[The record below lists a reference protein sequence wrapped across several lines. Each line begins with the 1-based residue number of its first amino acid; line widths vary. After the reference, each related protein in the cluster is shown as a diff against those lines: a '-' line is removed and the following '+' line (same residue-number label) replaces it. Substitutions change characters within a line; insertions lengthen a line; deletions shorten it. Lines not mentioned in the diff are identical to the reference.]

1 MDIFIYITNPKPV
14 VIICCFSPFYNVCRN
29 ISDLLCPLFIHI
41 IHIIHKKVMHNPP
54 SGRSYSLFFG
64 YVLYYRQYN
73 PDRRAFF
80 PPIRQ
85 RRTAHG
91 KNAGGLCITAYKRT
105 GETMN
110 TLTLF
115 GAPDTAVTILSNEFL
130 DYYMPKA
137 SGEFV
142 KVYLYFLRYCTCP
155 ASGVS
160 LASAADTFC
169 MTENDILRA
178 LKYWE
183 REGLMALRFE
193 GNTLLSIQ
201 LLPLPQKHSQSAAA
215 PVPLPA
221 QAAAATWAAAANRS
235 SALPSGAQAGAAA
248 GSSSFSAVSSGAQ
261 SGSAAGSGSFSTVS
275 SGAQSGSAPG
285 AAPFSAV
292 SSGSQAGAA
301 AGSASVPDAAA
312 LQAGPAAVPQKP
324 NMYNGTPAYTAA
336 QMEHFKKVNDDQLFF
351 VIEQYLGKPL
361 GPTDVNKIVYFGE
374 GLGFSS
380 ELIEYLFEY
389 CVSNNHYSIHYIE
402 QTALAWARD
411 GIDTVAK
418 ARARST
424 YYNKT
429 CFDILK
435 AFGITNRNPAPSE
448 MEHIRRW
455 TREYGFPMPIILE
468 ACKRTIEATHAPSF
482 SYAQSIL
489 KGWYENK
496 VGSLDDVRRLDEIHA
511 RKKQAAQS
519 TGAPSAKAAPG
530 SYPSVGSVS
539 AGKSAGNAPAGKP
552 AGSAPAGK
560 SGAYAGTNVL
570 GSQRPRSTNKFHNF
584 EQRSYDYGKLEQALF
599 KKSLN
604 KSENKTDGGKPS
616 CP

>member
-193 GNTLLSIQ
+193 GNTLLGIQ
-201 LLPLPQKHSQSAAA
+201 LLPLPQKHSQSAA
-215 PVPLPA
+215 
-221 QAAAATWAAAANRS
+221 
-235 SALPSGAQAGAAA
+235 
-248 GSSSFSAVSSGAQ
+248 
-261 SGSAAGSGSFSTVS
+261 
-275 SGAQSGSAPG
+275 APG

-312 LQAGPAAVPQKP
+312 LQAGPAAVPQKQ

-496 VGSLDDVRRLDEIHA
+496 VGSLDDVRKLDEIHA

-530 SYPSVGSVS
+530 SYPSAGSVS

>member
-193 GNTLLSIQ
+193 GNTLLGIQ
-201 LLPLPQKHSQSAAA
+201 LLPLPQKHSQSA
-215 PVPLPA
+215 
-221 QAAAATWAAAANRS
+221 
-235 SALPSGAQAGAAA
+235 AAA

-261 SGSAAGSGSFSTVS
+261 SGA
-275 SGAQSGSAPG
+275 APG

-530 SYPSVGSVS
+530 SYPSAGSVS